1 MKKQAYIFIGRSGC
15 GKGTQVDLL
24 IEQLKKQGEN
34 VFNLETGSKFREFV
48 KGDGYSNKLAK
59 EVGEKGG
66 LQPEFLAV
74 FMWAKAITDG
84 LKEGDI
90 LVLDGVARK
99 ILEAK
104 LLDTVFEFLGYE
116 KPTIVFMNVSR
127 QWSEERLLGRGRD
140 DDATQEIK
148 KRLDW
153 YDTDVEPVI
162 EWYKNNPDYNF
173 LDINGEQTIEEVH
186 GEIME
191 KVTGE

>member
-1 MKKQAYIFIGRSGC
+1 MKQAYIFIGRSGC
-15 GKGTQVDLL
+15 GKGTQVSLL
-24 IEQLKKQGEN
+24 VEQLKKQGEN
-34 VFNLETGSKFREFV
+34 IFNLETGSKFREFI
-48 KGDGYSNKLAK
+48 KGSGYSNKLAK
-59 EVGEKGG
+59 EVGERGG

-74 FMWAKAITDG
+74 FMWAKAITDN
-84 LKEGDI
+84 LKEGDTM
-90 LVLDGVARK
+90 VLDGVARK

-127 QWSEERLLGRGRD
+127 QWSEERLLGRGRG
-140 DDATQEIK
+140 DDAIQEIK
-148 KRLDW
+148 NRMDW

-186 GEIME
+186 QEILT
-191 KVTGE
+191 KISK